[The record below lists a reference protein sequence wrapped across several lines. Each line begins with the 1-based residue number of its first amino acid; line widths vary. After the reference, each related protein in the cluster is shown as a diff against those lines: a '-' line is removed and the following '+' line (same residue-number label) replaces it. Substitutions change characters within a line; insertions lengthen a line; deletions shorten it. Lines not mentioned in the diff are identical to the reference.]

1 MTKRKDIHF
10 RIEEKLLERF
20 ESALH
25 YEGLKKT
32 DVLTHAIQQ
41 FCTKV
46 EYEKMNDVKRQ
57 YSASNNLQTRID
69 THKRYEEKQ
78 VNLDEIVIEH
88 LQLQG
93 RERILEVGCAN
104 GKFLSLLQANGHK
117 GHLTGF
123 DQSEAMLSEATK
135 TNNLIE

>member
-20 ESALH
+20 EVALH

-46 EYEKMNDVKRQ
+46 ECEK
-57 YSASNNLQTRID
+57 
-69 THKRYEEKQ
+69 
-78 VNLDEIVIEH
+78 
-88 LQLQG
+88 
-93 RERILEVGCAN
+93 
-104 GKFLSLLQANGHK
+104 
-117 GHLTGF
+117 
-123 DQSEAMLSEATK
+123 
-135 TNNLIE
+135 

>member
-1 MTKRKDIHF
+1 MYTNYLHNFSKHAIVSLTDAKGRDFNDEAKRYSF

-20 ESALH
+20 EVALH

-46 EYEKMNDVKRQ
+46 ECEKMNDVKRQ
-57 YSASNNLQTRID
+57 YNVSNHLQTRIN
-69 THKRYEEKQ
+69 THKHYEEKH
-78 VNLDEIVIEH
+78 VNLDEVVMDH

-93 RERILEVGCAN
+93 DE
-104 GKFLSLLQANGHK
+104 KY
-117 GHLTGF
+117 
-123 DQSEAMLSEATK
+123 
-135 TNNLIE
+135 

>member
-20 ESALH
+20 EAALH

-46 EYEKMNDVKRQ
+46 ECEKMNDVKRQ
-57 YSASNNLQTRID
+57 YNVSNHLQTRID
-69 THKRYEEKQ
+69 THKHYEEKH
-78 VNLDEIVIEH
+78 VNLDKVVMDH

-93 RERILEVGCAN
+93 DEKILEVGCAN
-104 GKFLSLLQANGHK
+104 GKFLSFCKRMAIKVN
-117 GHLTGF
+117 
-123 DQSEAMLSEATK
+123 
-135 TNNLIE
+135 

>member
-20 ESALH
+20 EVLH

-46 EYEKMNDVKRQ
+46 ECEK
-57 YSASNNLQTRID
+57 
-69 THKRYEEKQ
+69 
-78 VNLDEIVIEH
+78 
-88 LQLQG
+88 
-93 RERILEVGCAN
+93 
-104 GKFLSLLQANGHK
+104 
-117 GHLTGF
+117 
-123 DQSEAMLSEATK
+123 
-135 TNNLIE
+135 

>member
-1 MTKRKDIHF
+1 MQRGEISMTKRKDIHF
-10 RIEEKLLERF
+10 RIEEKLLARF
-20 ESALH
+20 EAALH

-57 YSASNNLQTRID
+57 YSVSNNLQTRID
-69 THKRYEEKQ
+69 THEHYEEKQ

-93 RERILEVGCAN
+93 EENILEVGCAS
-104 GKFLSLLQANGHK
+104 GKSLSLLQTNGHK
-117 GHLTGF
+117 GH
-123 DQSEAMLSEATK
+123 
-135 TNNLIE
+135 